1 MTDRMQL
8 PPAHAFLACGQLQ
21 GRETNLARREM
32 ASTSGGIG
40 LIPIGG
46 SLVSTKLIMMAVEA
60 IVDYFDD

>member
-1 MTDRMQL
+1 MADRIQLQPALAVATCAQL
-8 PPAHAFLACGQLQ
+8 P
-21 GRETNLARREM
+21 GRETNLVRREM